1 MAAPVLTYSTL
12 NGKRVVSVSGSVK
25 LHTNRTTAPSGTHDL
40 KAVNGN
46 SSIRIGNDLYEP
58 LDVAAALNKL

>member
-12 NGKRVVSVSGSVK
+12 NGKRVVSVSGSIK
-25 LHTNRTTAPSGTHDL
+25 LPTERAAAPSGTHDL